1 MEKLKQFA
9 EAVRGFDRFEIVA
22 DGAAAASAVRLREEI
37 IKRRGSFCSVT
48 NSEEFAHIGMMY
60 RSPKKW
66 GEIFIILKSDPSFNR
81 TKDTL
86 YGVLAQGRTVLV
98 LSDASKEELTAFRL
112 RDGSDVKS
120 VYKPDGQQQGV
131 NKAEANMDKLFV
143 CSISSYE
150 ELDASGIAAELSV

>member
-1 MEKLKQFA
+1 MDNLKNYA
-9 EAVRGFDRFEIVA
+9 KAAKDIDRFEIVA
-22 DGAAAASAVRLREEI
+22 DGAAAEIASRLRQEI
-37 IKRRGSFCSVT
+37 IRSRGSFCCVT

-66 GEIFIILKSDPSFNR
+66 GEIFIVLKSDPSFNR

-98 LSDASKEELTAFRL
+98 FSDASKEELTAFRL

-120 VYKPDGQQQGV
+120 VYKPDGQQQGI
-131 NKAEANMDKLFV
+131 NKAAANLDRLFV
-143 CSISSYE
+143 CSIGS
-150 ELDASGIAAELSV
+150 LDDINAIDAAAALAV